1 MLISLVLSL
10 IITIILCL
18 ILKLNKKDIVIVCV
32 VSTIIVLVLSNYFD
46 LETKVNNLII
56 NNKLP
61 IFNNAP
67 VPTHTNKFVGKRTNS
82 NKVKVESNCKV
93 NKITANTID
102 QIIPPNM
109 YNQEDC
115 TTDMTCI
122 QKPDENNLFVGFN
135 QNQEIVDKLK
145 KLSFE
150 ISKMENNIKHLESRD
165 HLVVENFQNNHTPHE
180 INDLVQPFNDSTIK
194 GYGNVSNEK
203 KIQSQNMMETDGLCF
218 HCKVGTCEGGV
229 CRSEKELTVGGLENS
244 SNKLIQQA
252 HSAHPYTDDQP
263 LIRMTNP
270 GQHDFE

>member
-1 MLISLVLSL
+1 MLFSLIISL

-18 ILKLNKKDIVIVCV
+18 ILNLKPRDMIAVCL
-32 VSTIIVLVLSNYFD
+32 VSTITILIFNNYFN
-46 LETKVNNLII
+46 LESKVNNMII

-61 IFNNAP
+61 IFNNSP
-67 VPTHTNKFVGKRTNS
+67 VPSYTNKFVGKRDNS
-82 NKVKVESNCKV
+82 NKVKVESECKL
-93 NKITANTID
+93 NKVTANTTE
-102 QIIPPNM
+102 QIIPPKM